1 MKKFAELSD
10 LEIYNLSPEQIK
22 TYKKIEMAENG
33 IVFPVAPTKPQ
44 LTEELKPDLVVYAI
58 PLIGRRIAFTNK
70 EDAEKV
76 LAIMQ
81 QTTTSGLLD
90 EYGIPRFVPG
100 FGKDYNGRINILAVE
115 PQSVYSSDVYEQNK
129 AIKEQNAKLET
140 AYKKARAEYD
150 ELIKRV
156 SEALEEMNS
165 RINEAR
171 EVINKR
177 ISLTFRL
184 KNDYLPIAEDNI
196 ETAMRFLKLAYTV
209 TDEDEAYIR
218 SHYNDSQDE

>member
-81 QTTTSGLLD
+81 QTTTS
-90 EYGIPRFVPG
+90 
-100 FGKDYNGRINILAVE
+100 
-115 PQSVYSSDVYEQNK
+115 
-129 AIKEQNAKLET
+129 
-140 AYKKARAEYD
+140 
-150 ELIKRV
+150 
-156 SEALEEMNS
+156 
-165 RINEAR
+165 
-171 EVINKR
+171 EVITTHNLHPSPTPPA
-177 ISLTFRL
+177 ILQQSSIGCHII
-184 KNDYLPIAEDNI
+184 P
-196 ETAMRFLKLAYTV
+196 
-209 TDEDEAYIR
+209 
-218 SHYNDSQDE
+218 